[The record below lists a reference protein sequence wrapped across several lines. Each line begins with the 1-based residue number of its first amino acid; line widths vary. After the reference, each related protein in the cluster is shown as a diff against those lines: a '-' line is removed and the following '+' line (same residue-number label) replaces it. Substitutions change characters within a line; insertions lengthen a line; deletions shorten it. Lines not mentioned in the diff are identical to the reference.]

1 MTTTITLRPLDIGE
15 LSRVKEIEV
24 SESGTTV
31 YQQVGVGVESAYEEW
46 YRPPRSEEVWCRY
59 VESWKPILEKGGSA
73 IGAFVGDAL
82 VGIAVLRFR
91 LTKNMAQ
98 LAALF
103 VSKDYRR
110 LHVAQRLTEEVV
122 RLARQRGAKAL
133 YVSATPSE
141 SAIGFYRS
149 QGFEPTAQVNKELYE
164 LEPEDIHMVKL
175 L

>member
-1 MTTTITLRPLDIGE
+1 MLSGSRSNDAAVAETAAGAEMPYVDDYSVGLICLSE
-15 LSRVKEIEV
+15 L
-24 SESGTTV
+24 
-31 YQQVGVGVESAYEEW
+31 
-46 YRPPRSEEVWCRY
+46 PPRSEEVWSCY
-59 VESWKPILEKGGSA
+59 VESWKPILEKGGAA

-82 VGIAVLRFR
+82 VGIAVLHLH

-103 VSKDYRR
+103 ASKDYRR
-110 LHVAQRLTEEVV
+110 LHVAQRLTEEAV
-122 RLARQRGAKAL
+122 RLARQSGASAF

-175 L
+175 Q